1 MDEKKSK
8 STGVL
13 TFFLIITLLVIIGMA
28 YYIYIENKQISTLES
43 DTTTMKNTLIDLQ
56 QKIDTQ
62 LASNVSTNTIT
73 DLTLGTYQITNYVQ
87 DDGPYYGDVG
97 ITITD
102 NNLCSVYIG
111 EGCSY
116 LGTYTIK
123 DNKIICNTLIERGEE
138 GGKSY
143 SEKNIVFEYEIIE
156 SDEIKLVNITPSKL
170 FDNDPVLKYGTTYKL
185 STNSN
190 FKVLLDNN

>member
-43 DTTTMKNTLIDLQ
+43 DTTTMKDTLIDLQ

-62 LASNVSTNTIT
+62 LDLNVSKNTIT

-138 GGKSY
+138 GGRSY

>member
-28 YYIYIENKQISTLES
+28 YYIYIKNKQISILES

-138 GGKSY
+138 GGRSY

>member
-8 STGVL
+8 STGLL

-43 DTTTMKNTLIDLQ
+43 DTTTMKDTLIDLQ

-62 LASNVSTNTIT
+62 LDLNVSKNTIT

-87 DDGPYYGDVG
+87 DDGPYYGNVG
-97 ITITD
+97 VTITD

-138 GGKSY
+138 GGRSY

>member
-28 YYIYIENKQISTLES
+28 YYIYIENKQISILES

-97 ITITD
+97 VTITD

-123 DNKIICNTLIERGEE
+123 DNKIICNTLIKRGEE
-138 GGKSY
+138 GGRSY
-143 SEKNIVFEYEIIE
+143 SEKNIVYEYEIIE

>member
-8 STGVL
+8 LTGVL

-43 DTTTMKNTLIDLQ
+43 DTTTMKDTLIDLQ

-97 ITITD
+97 VTITD

-138 GGKSY
+138 GGRSY

>member
-13 TFFLIITLLVIIGMA
+13 TFFSIITLLVIIGMA
-28 YYIYIENKQISTLES
+28 YYIYIENKQISILES

-138 GGKSY
+138 GGRSY

-170 FDNDPVLKYGTTYKL
+170 SPI
-185 STNSN
+185 
-190 FKVLLDNN
+190 

>member
-43 DTTTMKNTLIDLQ
+43 DTTTMKDTLIDLQ

-62 LASNVSTNTIT
+62 LDLNVSKNTIT

-87 DDGPYYGDVG
+87 DDGPYYGNVG
-97 ITITD
+97 VTITD

-138 GGKSY
+138 GGRSY

>member
-97 ITITD
+97 VTITD

-138 GGKSY
+138 GGRSY

>member
-43 DTTTMKNTLIDLQ
+43 DTTTMKDTLIDLQ

-62 LASNVSTNTIT
+62 LDLNVSKNTIT

-97 ITITD
+97 VTITD

-138 GGKSY
+138 GGRSY

>member
-28 YYIYIENKQISTLES
+28 YYIYIENKQISILES

-97 ITITD
+97 VTITD

-138 GGKSY
+138 GGRSY